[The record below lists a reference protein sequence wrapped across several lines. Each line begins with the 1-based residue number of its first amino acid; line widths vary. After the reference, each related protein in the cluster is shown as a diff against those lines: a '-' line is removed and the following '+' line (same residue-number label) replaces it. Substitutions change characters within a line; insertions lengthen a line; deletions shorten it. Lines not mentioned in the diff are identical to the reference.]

1 MFYTAFVYR
10 LGQLVFNQPRGVR
23 FPYAVPVSYLFG
35 VVVAQ
40 RFPSP
45 LVGVRFSQGMP
56 NLKRKVI
63 DMSFDLQ
70 EVKDFILAQGQDT
83 KIYLGADS
91 ERIRVNG
98 VWYADYAL
106 AVVVHIDGR
115 HGCKIFGYVQREI
128 DYDHKKSKPAMR
140 LMTEVYKVSELFH
153 EMQDVLEDRHVEVHL
168 DLNKDEVH
176 GSSCVVQQAIGYIK
190 GTCNMTPMV
199 KPNAP
204 AASFCADR
212 LKRILAEQEMAGV

>member
-1 MFYTAFVYR
+1 MKD
-10 LGQLVFNQPRGVR
+10 FNLNEVKQFIR
-23 FPYAVPVSYLFG
+23 
-35 VVVAQ
+35 
-40 RFPSP
+40 
-45 LVGVRFSQGMP
+45 SQGP
-56 NLKRKVI
+56 
-63 DMSFDLQ
+63 
-70 EVKDFILAQGQDT
+70 DT

-91 ERIRVNG
+91 ERVRING

-115 HGCKIFGYVQREI
+115 HGCKIFGYVDREL

-140 LMTEVYKVSELFH
+140 LMTEVTKVAELFLS
-153 EMQDVLEDRHVEVHL
+153 MQDVLEDHHVEVHL

-190 GTCNMTPMV
+190 GVCNMTPMV
-199 KPNAP
+199 KPDAP

-212 LKRILAEQEMAGV
+212 LKRILSEQELVLV